1 MPSKPLGV
9 WLIGAGGGVA
19 TTVLVGVEALK
30 AGLTAHSGL
39 VTDLEPFHGLDL
51 AGLDDLVFGGH
62 EVRQID
68 CLRAA
73 KELRNAAG
81 FLSSEMLAA
90 AQPALEA
97 TSSRLRPG
105 ILCGSSGIVEGFADL
120 PGVSRGPSLRAMSDR
135 VVSDLRAFQ
144 SSTDART
151 VVVVNLASTEPA
163 GPFPPEAATREG
175 FERLLDADRRPDV
188 TASMLYAYAAIS
200 CGFPFVNFTPAWGAA
215 VPGIDQLARER
226 GVPHCGRD
234 GKTGET
240 LVKSVLAPL
249 FLARNLKVLAW
260 TGHNLL
266 GNRDGQ
272 VLEDPSAKAAK
283 VADKDAVLRS
293 ILRDDDAHTHV
304 RIDYVPSLDD
314 WKTAWDFIQFQGF
327 LDTRMSLQFI
337 WQGCDS
343 VLAAPLVLDL
353 VRLANLAQR
362 RGEAGPMLHA
372 ACFFKHPIGVEE
384 HDFSRQFAQLSR
396 YAEQARRSHEDTKAR
411 RDTRKPLGA

>member
-1 MPSKPLGV
+1 MPPPLGV
-9 WLIGAGGGVA
+9 WLIGAGGSVA
-19 TTVLVGVEALK
+19 TTILVGVEALK

-39 VTDLEPFHGLDL
+39 VTDREPFRGMGL
-51 AGLDDLVFGGH
+51 AGIEDLVFGGH

-73 KELRNAAG
+73 KELRNSAG
-81 FLSSEMLAA
+81 FLSAEMLSA

-105 ILCGSSGIVEGFADL
+105 ILCGSSGVVEGFADL
-120 PGVSRGPSLRAMSDR
+120 PGVSRGPSLRGMLDR
-135 VVSDLRAFQ
+135 VIADLREFQ
-144 SSTDART
+144 TVTKARN

-163 GPFPPEAATREG
+163 GAFPPEATTREG
-175 FERLLDADRRPDV
+175 FERLLDSDRRQGV
-188 TASMLYAYAAIS
+188 TASMLYAHAAIS

-215 VPGIDQLARER
+215 VPGIDAFARER

-249 FLARNLKVLAW
+249 FVARNLKVLAW

-293 ILRDDDAHTHV
+293 LLSDDDAHTHV

-327 LDTRMSLQFI
+327 LDTKMSLQFT

-353 VRLANLAQR
+353 VRLSDLAQR
-362 RGEAGPMLHA
+362 RGESGVMRHA
-372 ACFFKHPIGVEE
+372 ACFFKHPIDVDE
-384 HDFSRQFAQLSR
+384 HDFSRQFAMLVE
-396 YAEQARRSHEDTKAR
+396 YAGRAKAAEGR
-411 RDTRKPLGA
+411 GVEKRQ